1 MNFIYTIT
9 GVSFIIAN
17 TYLIGLSVYYRLSLN
32 EMLSLMGRTYIRI
45 FRKLNLVL
53 AYGLFHP
60 IKAIMSIGTF
70 LLIIIFS
77 VLEVLLD
84 PGCVLT
90 IGVLLV
96 SLFILYHV
104 LLPLTISVLWKL
116 LIGTLVILVVII
128 SANFYYK
135 LLQPIAIKVWYSVCY
150 IKKASYNAWKSTIQD
165 TAMMSQVVLTN
176 PKDYVCNRI
185 NEYLSSLS
193 KAKTDKD
200 KMSPNKTRHKKT
212 SLDILY
218 PDELKLFGF
227 YMKDFTYDDLTAKK
241 RELLKIHHPDNY
253 QDSIE
258 RHLHQK
264 QFIQISEAYTQ
275 LITKLK

>member
-9 GVSFIIAN
+9 GVSFIIVN
-17 TYLIGLSVYYRLSLN
+17 TYLIGLCVYYKLSLN
-32 EMLSLMGRTYIRI
+32 EMLSLIGRTYIRV
-45 FRKLNLVL
+45 FRKLNMVL

-70 LLIIIFS
+70 LLTIIFS

-150 IKKASYNAWKSTIQD
+150 MKKASYNAWKSTLQD
-165 TAMMSQVVLTN
+165 TAMISQVVLTS
-176 PKDYVCNRI
+176 PKDYARNQI

-193 KAKTDKD
+193 KAKTDTD
-200 KMSPNKTRHKKT
+200 KMSLNKTRHKKT

-227 YMKDFTYDDLTAKK
+227 YMKDFTYDDLTTRK